1 MKNFVAYIQEKIRWL
16 AVILFI
22 ALVMT
27 VTMLLNSIPLWEIGY
42 GMLLCGFV
50 TAAAILTGY
59 GRHME
64 SFRQLEQMRGNIVAA
79 PDDMKTPEYMYERQY
94 QDCIRAIAQEKNR
107 LQREMMDRQQDLSE
121 YYSMWVHQIKTPI
134 AALKL
139 LIDEEMR
146 ACLDEEMDV
155 YPDGEMDACSD
166 EGKSACSDEDSM
178 GESDTRV
185 INVRQKQNELF
196 RIEQYVDMALQ
207 YTRLGAQTNDF
218 VIESVLIDDAVRPS
232 IHKYAKQ
239 FIHKQLRL
247 TYVPQGI
254 KAVTDK
260 KWLGFVIDQ
269 LLSNAVKYTKLGG
282 VTIQVLHTAQPE
294 DDGRGLETAGVQK
307 RWFGEA
313 PNAEESVRIII
324 EDTGIGIS
332 ADDLPRVCE
341 KGYTGCNGH
350 ADQYSTGIGLYL
362 CKAILDKLGHAF
374 VITSEKGKGTRAE
387 IVIHH

>member
-1 MKNFVAYIQEKIRWL
+1 MKNFKAYLLENIRWL
-16 AVILFI
+16 AVIVFI

-27 VTMLLNSIPLWEIGY
+27 ATMSLNGIPFWEIGY

-50 TAAAILTGY
+50 TMAAVLIGY
-59 GRHME
+59 GRHRE
-64 SFRQLEQMRGNIVAA
+64 SFRQLDQMRETIVAA
-79 PDDMKTPEYMYERQY
+79 PDDMKKPEYMYERQY
-94 QDCIRAIAQEKNR
+94 QDCIHAIAQEKDR
-107 LQREMMDRQQDLSE
+107 MHREMMNRQQDMTE

-139 LIDEEMR
+139 L
-146 ACLDEEMDV
+146 LDEEMNA
-155 YPDGEMDACSD
+155 YFDAD
-166 EGKSACSDEDSM
+166 DIEEN
-178 GESDTRV
+178 DTCV
-185 INVRQKQNELF
+185 TNTQQKQSELF

-218 VIESVLIDDAVRPS
+218 VIESVLLDDAIKPS

-247 TYVPQGI
+247 TYVPQSI
-254 KAVTDK
+254 RAVTDQ

-269 LLSNAVKYTKLGG
+269 LLSNAVKYTKQGG
-282 VTIQVLHTAQPE
+282 VTIQVLDSAPSG
-294 DDGRGLETAGVQK
+294 DGRNPGTEEGRKHGYEERA
-307 RWFGEA
+307 
-313 PNAEESVRIII
+313 AEKESVHIII

-341 KGYTGCNGH
+341 KGYTGYNGH

-362 CKAILDKLGHAF
+362 CKAILDKLGHQF
-374 VITSEKGKGTRAE
+374 VITSEKGKGTKAE
-387 IVIHH
+387 IVITK